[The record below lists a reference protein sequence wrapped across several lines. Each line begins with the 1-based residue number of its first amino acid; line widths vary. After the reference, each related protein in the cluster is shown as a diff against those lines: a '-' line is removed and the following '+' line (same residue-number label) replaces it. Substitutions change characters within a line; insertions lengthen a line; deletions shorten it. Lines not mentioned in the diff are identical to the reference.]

1 MVKGMDR
8 LQRQRFEHWDREH
21 VWHAFTQM
29 QEYEPWL
36 IERAE
41 GCELVDV
48 DGRRWLDGVSSLW
61 CNIHGHNHP
70 VLNEALTR
78 QLEKVAHVTSLG
90 MGNLPAAELAY
101 RLVALAPPGLNHVFF
116 SGDGACAVEAALK
129 IAFQYWQQCDPPRPE
144 KRRFVAFDDAYH
156 GDTLGA
162 ASVGG
167 VARFHA
173 LFRPL
178 LFDVLRLPVPDSYRR
193 PPDIA
198 LSDLA
203 DYYLQRVESLLER
216 HHQEIA
222 AVVVEP
228 LMQCAA
234 GMIRHPPGFLAG
246 LRRLTEQYEVLLIA
260 DEVAVGFGRTGT
272 MFACQQEA
280 VTPDILCLGKG
291 LTAGYLPMSATM
303 VSEPI
308 YQTFLGDYASGR
320 MFYHGHTYAGNPLAA
335 AVALA
340 SLEVFRRDKVLEQL
354 PAKCQRL
361 ARHLERIAALPLVG
375 DVRQCGLMAGI
386 ELVRDKKT
394 AEPFAWEERVGW
406 QVCQLVRRR
415 NVFLR
420 PLGSVIV
427 IMPPLAIR
435 SEQIDQLMD
444 AVYEAIAELG
454 DRLLKTGGQT

>member
-1 MVKGMDR
+1 MGGME
-8 LQRQRFEHWDREH
+8 FEQFARWDREH

-36 IERAE
+36 IVRAE
-41 GCELVDV
+41 GCELIDV
-48 DGRRWLDGVSSLW
+48 QGRRWLDGVSSLW

-70 VLNEALTR
+70 KLNRAICD

-101 RLVALAPPGLNHVFF
+101 RLVQLAPPGLEHVFF

-129 IAFQYWQQCDPPRPE
+129 IAFQYWQQCHPSRPS
-144 KRRFVAFDDAYH
+144 KTRFVAFEDAYH

-178 LFDVLRLPVPDSYRR
+178 LFEVFRLPVPDSYRR
-193 PPDIA
+193 PKGMSLEEA
-198 LSDLA
+198 A
-203 DYYLQRVESLLER
+203 GWYLEQLER
-216 HHQEIA
+216 LLRSRHQEIA
-222 AVVVEP
+222 AVIIEP

-234 GMIRHPPGFLAG
+234 GMVRHPPGFLAAA
-246 LRRLTEQYEVLLIA
+246 RRITQQYDVLLIA

-272 MFACQQEA
+272 MFACQQENVA
-280 VTPDILCLGKG
+280 PDILCLGKG
-291 LTAGYLPMSATM
+291 LTAGYLPMSATL
-303 VSEPI
+303 VTDDI
-308 YQTFLGDYASGR
+308 YQAFLGDYGSGR

-340 SLEVFRRDKVLEQL
+340 SLEIFEEEHVLEQL
-354 PAKCQRL
+354 PPKCRRLEEHL
-361 ARHLERIAALPLVG
+361 ARIAELPVVG

-386 ELVRDKKT
+386 ELVKDKVT
-394 AEPFAWEERVGW
+394 GEPFAWHERVGW
-406 QVCQLVRRR
+406 QVCQRAKQR

-435 SEQIDQLMD
+435 HEQIDQLME
-444 AVYEAIAELG
+444 AVYEAIEEFT
-454 DRLLKTGGQT
+454 RQTAL